1 MKLAISRQ
9 GAVVG
14 AMGGALAGFFLDA
27 FGMSELSG
35 VLSPSQVVLFSLLVG
50 CVVGVLGGQRAMLGV
65 DAVLT
70 LVYVAVAYTPIM
82 SRLAPRW
89 VRSDPVPASA
99 DAIVVLSAAVL
110 SDSALNA
117 IGTERLLSGL
127 ELFQRGVAPRLFT
140 THVEAEYPG
149 GRRSST
155 PDQAR
160 LIALAGAAP
169 AWTVLDS
176 VADTH
181 DEALRTAAKLGNG
194 RRIVLVTSPM
204 HTRRAC
210 ATFEMVGFTVA
221 CYPARGRYASTWRP
235 LVARDRVATF
245 ADYLYERLG
254 MVKYRWKHWV
264 SSQT

>member
-9 GAVVG
+9 GTVVG
-14 AMGGALAGFFLDA
+14 AMTGALAGFFLDA

-35 VLSPSQVVLFSLLVG
+35 VLSPSQVVLFSLLIG
-50 CVVGVLGGQRAMLGV
+50 AVVGLLGGHRAILGV
-65 DAVLT
+65 DALLA
-70 LVYVAVAYTPIM
+70 LVYVVVAYTPVM

-89 VRSDPVPASA
+89 VRSDPVPATA

-110 SDSALNA
+110 SDSALNVY
-117 IGTERLLSGL
+117 GTERLLTGL

-140 THVEAEYPG
+140 THVESEYPG

-160 LIALAGAAP
+160 LIALGGASAG
-169 AWTVLDS
+169 WTVLDS
-176 VADTH
+176 VADTR
-181 DEALRTAAKLGNG
+181 DEALRTAAKLGTGG

-210 ATFEMVGFTVA
+210 ATFETVGFTVA
-221 CYPARGRYASTWRP
+221 CYPARGRFASTWRP
-235 LVARDRVATF
+235 LVARDRIAAF
-245 ADYLYERLG
+245 ADYIYECLG
-254 MVKYRWKHWV
+254 IIKYRWKRWV
-264 SSQT
+264 PR